1 MDIQQIR
8 NQIHDIR
15 GYKVMLD
22 FDLASLYD
30 VETRVL
36 NQSVKRN
43 IDNFPPDFMF
53 RLTVKEWE
61 QLSSGITLTVLE
73 PDPNSSQFVMS
84 SKKHRGKSYTPY
96 AFTEHGV
103 AMLASVLKSP
113 KARKMN
119 VAIVRAFIELRKFS
133 MKYAGLKEQLHE
145 LRTRIGEH
153 DLQLLKIYA
162 SIESLLD
169 QKQEEQEKWDNR
181 ERIGFVT

>member
-1 MDIQQIR
+1 MDIQQIHSR
-8 NQIHDIR
+8 IHDIR
-15 GYKVMLD
+15 GYKIILD

-43 IDNFPPDFMF
+43 RDNFPPDFMF
-53 RLTVKEWE
+53 RLTAKEWE
-61 QLSSGITLTVLE
+61 QLSSEITLTVLE
-73 PDPNSSQFVMS
+73 HDPNSSQIVMS
-84 SKKHRGKSYTPY
+84 SKKHRGRSYTPY

-113 KARKMN
+113 QARKMN
-119 VAIVRAFIELRKFS
+119 VAIVRTFIELRKFS
-133 MKYAGLKEQLHE
+133 TKYAGFKEQLHE

-162 SIESLLD
+162 SLESLLD
-169 QKQEEQEKWDNR
+169 QKQEQQEGWDNR
-181 ERIGFVT
+181 DRIGFVK